1 MSQAMKRRLQ
11 KQYGISSSQADEL
24 FRMLEEERQK
34 WIEEDNE
41 KRAKMKPVDIAQQ
54 QIENQ
59 MLREQTRLPYIEQ
72 MEQDLA
78 KPPLVSYDPMEQ
90 AKSQGFDPT
99 QEGFLDFM
107 KREVPAQLNSMA
119 DIASFGLVSSDDLPK
134 DRLLG
139 QLLGYG
145 VGFGGVGLGL
155 RALKGASN
163 PIAKGLSKITADTK
177 GKSLGGRALQRAK
190 EGAGIE
196 ALWTGADI
204 GIREGIS
211 DPDQYTAME
220 NLQRFGLNVGL
231 GAVADPL
238 VGAGLDLLRGARRAG
253 TPPTQQQQ
261 EILGLPA
268 PQQQLPAPQ
277 QQIQGI
283 PARRAKGELPYQQA
297 LQEFTNIFNRIKKDG
312 VPYRTETLD
321 RLWKEF
327 QTMKYPNLNV
337 SLDDAIRFANGRI
350 SQSQLNRLRTR
361 IASGQPLDFQPQT
374 INIPDSPNMN
384 IPDSPNMNVQRQSQT
399 IDIPDNSMSSPN
411 MNVQRQLD
419 TTVNNTPNQPVNP
432 AQQVKMKAQSLINK
446 SEIPVSET
454 MIDQLNNPLR
464 RAINKMTES
473 YLNANRQFTLAEQ
486 NVLDQNIKRIQ
497 ERLKSPDLPA
507 NEKQQLT
514 QQLEQFRQQRK
525 YLNRHE
531 SSVEKAVQNEQTWIN
546 RSRTFINRHFSQMEQ
561 VLGKDVKMHQALEY
575 QMARNLLWNLERGRI
590 DMDTYKLPKGI
601 TWDRVRQIVQEGSQ
615 NPRLQQFSAL
625 FRQMNEE
632 LLEHMRRYDLISQE
646 DFRALVEN
654 PEYIPLYRDAR
665 WRTDNVSLSSVYQQN
680 AKRSSDPK
688 NLYRFEEGSATDYFK
703 NPLESMV
710 ESIMNVHRM
719 ALRNDTAQQLYRLA
733 EIDPSGQV
741 VKRISR
747 QEYEQSGGLEVHI
760 NGETEYIRP
769 QGDLLKILQE
779 NEQHSANV
787 VSRMTSLVAGLK
799 TRSFEYQ
806 FATSALRD
814 APLSVINSHAQ
825 SIGEYFTALR
835 GVLRDRRL
843 RKGTNQQINELLE
856 RWHDPNLSPA
866 EHNQLKNELKQLMS
880 QTRNVSDLGIFFR
893 DAYKSS
899 NYGVDPDRVRMEMV
913 KDLDGISQ
921 ERAGEKVK
929 KIFKK
934 LDDTIFFSKKFG
946 NLIDALPRE
955 IEAKIVQNRYAD
967 KVKPLQRQVDNI
979 EKQLQ
984 NPNLDAPQRSALE
997 IELQRANDE
1006 LDNMIREMERE
1017 QTYRGLDI
1025 INYSKTGRSGLSKG
1039 LRKYVMFANTA
1050 TQSKARLAK
1059 SFRQRPVQTALRA
1072 STLVGFPITVH
1083 NLWHLTASDAERE
1096 AYANIPQYMK
1106 DFNYIFVLNDGK
1118 DVVTLPKIQEFAP
1131 FMNLFE
1137 AYYTGEDMIE
1147 NAELLLR
1154 ELLPAQVGQMFG
1166 QSIVNVLDEDSEE
1179 GFREGFRL
1187 PSNVVTP
1194 ALEALVNDK
1203 LGFNRKPVSY
1213 APNVADPYTSDLF
1226 KGIFGEESDSADIA
1240 EYLTRQYGGDLAKY
1254 GIAGLEY
1261 LTQPNDDTLQNM
1273 IQQINPLQDRYYATE
1288 DSDTFM
1294 SNFFKEPYFTTERK
1308 GRHESLGNEVTQR
1321 FHQELSQLRSER
1333 NQARAESREIIRS
1346 RYPMMNE
1353 NEVSRLVDTMTT
1365 YEREAEYQQFLQLA
1379 KQLDPIIYQME
1390 SVQGSTDLSEEEKEL
1405 RLRQLRQQEEA
1416 ITRSIR
1422 RMLGW

>member
-78 KPPLVSYDPMEQ
+78 KPPLVSYDPRQNAMEQ
-90 AKSQGFDPT
+90 AKSQGFDPQKGLWETVT
-99 QEGFLDFM
+99 QPISDTLSFLGDGIVSSAKATGRFLNPFGDSFLNFTKSLGDEPERIAEEHGDAQRAM
-107 KREVPAQLNSMA
+107 QEQLNSFLDVA
-119 DIASFGLVSSDDLPK
+119 TFGTLSSDEVAR

-145 VGFGGVGLGL
+145 TGFGAIGMGL
-155 RALKGASN
+155 RGINAIGNN
-163 PIAKGLSKITADTK
+163 PISRGAG
-177 GKSLGGRALQRAK
+177 SLIANTQGRSAGGRALQRAK

-220 NLQRFGLNVGL
+220 NLQRFGVNVGL

-277 QQIQGI
+277 QQI
-283 PARRAKGELPYQQA
+283 
-297 LQEFTNIFNRIKKDG
+297 
-312 VPYRTETLD
+312 
-321 RLWKEF
+321 
-327 QTMKYPNLNV
+327 
-337 SLDDAIRFANGRI
+337 
-350 SQSQLNRLRTR
+350 
-361 IASGQPLDFQPQT
+361 
-374 INIPDSPNMN
+374 
-384 IPDSPNMNVQRQSQT
+384 RQSQT

-419 TTVNNTPNQPVNP
+419 TTVSNTPNQPVNP

-575 QMARNLLWNLERGRI
+575 QMARNLLWNVEHGRI

-825 SIGEYFTALR
+825 NIGEYFTALR

-997 IELQRANDE
+997 IELQRANDT

-1059 SFRQRPVQTALRA
+1059 SFTQRPVQTALRA
-1072 STLVGFPITVH
+1072 SALVGFPITVH

-1194 ALEALVNDK
+1194 ALEALINDK

-1390 SVQGSTDLSEEEKEL
+1390 SVQDSTDLSEEEKEL

-1422 RMLGW
+1422 RTLGW